1 MAAEPAPTRQFSVS
15 SFVPAFFRDI
25 RVLHIVGQIV
35 FAVILIAAVSAIWTS
50 ILASLQSKNLTPNTG
65 FLTNRSGFDISERP
79 SWYSSDSSYAD
90 AFRVGVE
97 NSLRIISIGLV
108 LTTILGIFGGIF
120 LLSTNWLIRTI
131 TRVMVEILRNTPLL
145 VQLIAWYFVVML
157 SLPLFQEAIT
167 VPQEGILPLSVRFI
181 IYAIVIVGVWLYTR
195 NDLADRPRRAL
206 LRNGLI
212 ACIVVIEIGF
222 HWAGDVYA
230 SRRLD
235 NPLAL
240 LYFMISAALLVA
252 VWSNTRSAL
261 RWRLLGLTG
270 GQLLGG
276 ILFYFGILPNNWL
289 AKVEVYPSLLL
300 SKRGLVLPEI
310 LPTAR
315 FNGWL
320 LLVVIGLVLGG
331 ALWFYWGRIT
341 ETTGRTTRR
350 ALIVPLLIIAFVLGG
365 WAIVSL
371 QPAPDTIT
379 VKQKDGT
386 TANMTIQEASAAGLL
401 TRADEQAYSRAPL
414 LYIPPVQKISPAGIV
429 SGLQSG
435 AQVTPEY
442 MALLVG
448 LVVYTAAFIAE
459 IVRAGI
465 LAVPHGQLEAARAL
479 GFSTSQTLSMIIMP
493 QALRVIIPPLGNQYL
508 NLSKNSSLA
517 IAVAFADLVLVTQTI
532 MNQSGQ
538 SVTGITMIML
548 TYLVISLLISAA
560 VNVANRRFQVVTR

>member
-1 MAAEPAPTRQFSVS
+1 MSAEPAPTRQVSVS

-35 FAVILIAAVSAIWTS
+35 FAVVLIAAVSAIWTS

-120 LLSTNWLIRTI
+120 LLSTNWLIRNI

-167 VPQEGILPLSVRFI
+167 VPQEGILPFSVRFI
-181 IYAIVIVGVWLYTR
+181 LYAIAITGVWLYTR

-222 HWAGDVYA
+222 HWAGDFYA

-235 NPLAL
+235 NPIAL
-240 LYFMISAALLVA
+240 LYFAASIALFVA
-252 VWSNTRSAL
+252 IWSNARSAL
-261 RWRLLGLTG
+261 RWRLIGLAG

-289 AKVEVYPSLLL
+289 AKVEVYPALLL

-320 LLVVIGLVLGG
+320 IFVVIGLVLGG

-341 ETTGRTTRR
+341 ETTGRPTRR
-350 ALIVPLLIIAFVLGG
+350 VLIVPLLIAAFVVGG
-365 WAIVSL
+365 WAIVGL

-379 VKQKDGT
+379 VTQKDGT

-401 TRADEQAYSRAPL
+401 THADEQAYSRAPL

-442 MALLVG
+442 MALLIG

-548 TYLVISLLISAA
+548 TYLVISLVISAA